1 MSDAEE
7 QILQTIR
14 QGRFL
19 PSIPAVA
26 LEVLRLARDPR
37 VSVERLAETI
47 ERDPALAA
55 KLLRYANST
64 YYAGNQPIVSLPQAI
79 VRLGVRGTKLLALS
93 FNLTEAVG
101 GDLRDF
107 DFHTFWQRSLTTAV
121 AARRLAHHSVRSLA
135 DEAFLVGLLADV
147 GSPVLAGAFAQRYRT
162 VSTTFLRSPQ
172 NLAEIELKILGV
184 AHPLVGRRLAE
195 SWHLPADLCQALGA
209 HHDPASLP
217 RESPAFNL
225 AAVVAIA
232 AVVADIVVRGPAE
245 SRINQLVTLFHD
257 QFALRTAHLAAMLKG
272 VDQEIQDIA
281 DLLAVSLPVAYNVH
295 AEAKAEMLRLAMA
308 PADATEAAGPKTPK
322 S

>member
-147 GSPVLAGAFAQRYRT
+147 GSPVLAGAFAP
-162 VSTTFLRSPQ
+162 V
-172 NLAEIELKILGV
+172 
-184 AHPLVGRRLAE
+184 
-195 SWHLPADLCQALGA
+195 
-209 HHDPASLP
+209 PASIDK
-217 RESPAFNL
+217 PAGD
-225 AAVVAIA
+225 AV
-232 AVVADIVVRGPAE
+232 
-245 SRINQLVTLFHD
+245 
-257 QFALRTAHLAAMLKG
+257 
-272 VDQEIQDIA
+272 
-281 DLLAVSLPVAYNVH
+281 
-295 AEAKAEMLRLAMA
+295 
-308 PADATEAAGPKTPK
+308 
-322 S
+322 